1 MKMSFVLNKN
11 TQSSF
16 FWRIVEQILNKITVN
31 RKNTVKQIDNIDN
44 VIYLTVKLVYNYENN
59 QKIPKRGFV

>member
-44 VIYLTVKLVYNYENN
+44 AIYLTVKLVYN
-59 QKIPKRGFV
+59 